1 MSLCRYTTYAPTI
14 GRQKLW
20 GWVNEDV
27 VHPLEDQQVSQIL
40 ASPGENGLL
49 PLERMASEAGIPFS
63 DLDCTPGRYGHPSL
77 APPLLVSQEVW
88 AAGVTYES
96 SKLAR
101 IAESEG
107 GGDFYAKVYNA
118 DRPELFMKATFSRT
132 VGPNDEVRI
141 RKDSKWNVPEP
152 ELAVLI
158 AGNGQILGY
167 SVGNDMSSRDI
178 EGENPLYLP
187 QAKVYTGCCALGPV
201 VVPAQLLDET
211 NLAIHLTIRRNET
224 IAYLGETNTSKMKRK
239 VGELA
244 EWLFR
249 DNSFPQG
256 VVMLTGTGLIP
267 PDDFTLQVGDSVE
280 IEIEGIGVLRN
291 TVAG

>member
-20 GWVNEDV
+20 GWIKEGFVY
-27 VHPLEDQQVSQIL
+27 PLEDQQVSQIL
-40 ASPGENGLL
+40 ASPSEDGLL
-49 PLERMASEAGIPFS
+49 PLEKLASVEGIPYS
-63 DLDCTPGRYGHPSL
+63 ELDCAPGKYGHPAL
-77 APPLLVSQEVW
+77 APPLLISQEVW

-118 DRPELFMKATFSRT
+118 DRPELFMKATLSRT
-132 VGPNDEVRI
+132 VGPNDKVRI

-167 SVGNDMSSRDI
+167 TVGNDMSSRDI

-201 VVPAQLLDET
+201 VVPAQLLNET

-249 DNSFPQG
+249 DNAFPQG

-267 PDDFTLQVGDSVE
+267 PDDFTLQVGDNVE
-280 IEIEGIGVLRN
+280 IEIEGIGQLIN
-291 TVAG
+291 GVAA